1 MEEQMM
7 RKNNSGITLV
17 SLVITIIVLL
27 ILASITVYS
36 GISTV
41 RSARLTK
48 FTTELK
54 MMQQK
59 VNELYDYYTNN
70 KSITVNNV
78 VYTGGKEQAEAEQG
92 QEETEG
98 TSPETTDE
106 NKGIQEI
113 GKDPAEFF
121 NPNRLEEIFSAEGSG
136 ITSSSGYKYYDTE
149 TLQGLELENM
159 EYEFFVNVATRS
171 VVSIEGFNDYGNIYY
186 TLNQVRDG
194 IYNVEYNAQ
203 TDKPT
208 FKVEYETVRR

>member
-78 VYTGGKEQAEAEQG
+78 VYTGGKEQADAEQG
-92 QEETEG
+92 QEETEV
-98 TSPETTDE
+98 TPPETTDE

-186 TLNQVRDG
+186 TLDQVPDG

>member
-1 MEEQMM
+1 MM

-78 VYTGGKEQAEAEQG
+78 VYTGGKEQADAEQG
-92 QEETEG
+92 QEETEV
-98 TSPETTDE
+98 TPPETTDE

-186 TLNQVRDG
+186 TLDQVPDG

>member
-1 MEEQMM
+1 MM

-78 VYTGGKEQAEAEQG
+78 VYTGGKEQADAEQG
-92 QEETEG
+92 QEETEV
-98 TSPETTDE
+98 TPPETTDE

-186 TLNQVRDG
+186 TLDQVPDE

-203 TDKPT
+203 TGKPT
-208 FKVEYETVRR
+208 FKVEYEMVRG

>member
-1 MEEQMM
+1 MM
-7 RKNNSGITLV
+7 RKNNSCITLV

-186 TLNQVRDG
+186 TLDQVPDG

>member
-1 MEEQMM
+1 MM

-186 TLNQVRDG
+186 TLDQVPDG